1 MCPESWLLAFA
12 WSQQCS
18 ANMRR
23 PHLMLVAMLLL
34 ATAAANDIL
43 KAIDKNNL
51 AQLNMAL
58 KSTHPKK
65 VNEADA
71 EGATPLMVAVT
82 GGKHKVI
89 KALLKSGADTAT
101 KNAAGLSVMHA
112 AAEKGH
118 ERVIQVLITHGLDA
132 NEVHAEDG
140 LTPFH
145 RAVMGGHTDTVK
157 SLLNAEVPADQPT
170 ADGRL
175 PMDLAPDK
183 ATKEVLKKFSRA
195 TAKAEL

>member
-1 MCPESWLLAFA
+1 MVLT
-12 WSQQCS
+12 
-18 ANMRR
+18 
-23 PHLMLVAMLLL
+23 VLLL
-34 ATAAANDIL
+34 ATAAASDIL

-71 EGATPLMVAVT
+71 EGLTPLMVAVA

-89 KALLKSGADTAT
+89 KALLKAGADTT
-101 KNAAGLSVMHA
+101 TTNAAGLPVMHV
-112 AAEKGH
+112 AAENGH

-132 NEVHAEDG
+132 NAMHAEDG

-145 RAVMGGHTDTVK
+145 RAVAKGHTDTVK

-175 PMDLAPDK
+175 PMDLAPEK
-183 ATKEVLKKFSRA
+183 GPEKGAIAMKEVLKKFSRA
-195 TAKAEL
+195 TGKGEL

>member
-1 MCPESWLLAFA
+1 
-12 WSQQCS
+12 
-18 ANMRR
+18 MRL
-23 PHLMLVAMLLL
+23 PLLMLVAMLLL

-65 VNEADA
+65 VNEPDA
-71 EGATPLMVAVT
+71 EGATPLMIAVS

-89 KALLKSGADTAT
+89 KALLKAGADTT
-101 KNAAGLSVMHA
+101 TTNAAGFTVMHE

-132 NEVHAEDG
+132 NEMNAEDG

-175 PMDLAPDK
+175 PMDLAPDG
-183 ATKEVLKKFSRA
+183 ATKEVLKKFSR
-195 TAKAEL
+195 TPKAEL